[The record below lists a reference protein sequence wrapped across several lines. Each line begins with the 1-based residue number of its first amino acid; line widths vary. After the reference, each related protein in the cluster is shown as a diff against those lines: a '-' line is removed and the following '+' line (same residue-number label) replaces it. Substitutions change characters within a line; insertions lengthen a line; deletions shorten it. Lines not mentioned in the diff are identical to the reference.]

1 MNRLNF
7 FESQNVHSIVENR
20 IKKCELHFLVGS
32 RENANLYAT
41 AKYGHHLGSTWS
53 ERERSESVSQTFSL
67 AFDASVKYFL
77 HVCTKF
83 EEHRTLR
90 RNCAKLIT
98 VTTAYGDLFL
108 RVRWANGKSERSTSH
123 RQNERKPI
131 AFSLF
136 RIKSIIFM
144 HIFSDVIIKRF
155 AVFKTERYYSPILKP
170 CIISTSS
177 QLHDK

>member
-20 IKKCELHFLVGS
+20 IKKCELYFLVGS

-67 AFDASVKYFL
+67 AFDVSVKYFL

-90 RNCAKLIT
+90 KNCAKLIT

-108 RVRWANGKSERSTSH
+108 RVRWANGKSERSTSSTK
-123 RQNERKPI
+123 RKKTNSI
-131 AFSLF
+131 FAFSNKKYYIHAYFFGRHNKKIRCFQNWKIL
-136 RIKSIIFM
+136 
-144 HIFSDVIIKRF
+144 FSDTQTMYYFSFITIIR
-155 AVFKTERYYSPILKP
+155 
-170 CIISTSS
+170 
-177 QLHDK
+177 